1 MFEIYYAMF
10 ELQVQRLQNSL
21 TELQMP
27 SQVSGFKHC
36 TRTLIC
42 RGKLLREDCIWTFK
56 PVPAFG
62 NWKTH
67 VLWMFELN
75 QGQLDLCDETEV
87 NKHLGISLALWNAR
101 NCNGVAKAAPC
112 SDWNKTQPYNKT
124 HVLQRANDSKKME
137 KVKSEVSFDVF
148 WLLSILQGSWI
159 LIGKRQQRP
168 YSTRLPIDIP
178 SCLGFAIPFVGKLVV
193 CIFCH
198 FLGRH
203 SQLQKKQLHRWHRSH
218 WNLGTKPL
226 SFVKRNAM
234 VTAFVPWNSQES
246 YSQSN
251 SALRSLQLL
260 AGMAQLISNQFLL
273 RGFEIEKWHEYD
285 RHKSV
290 HLFS

>member
-67 VLWMFELN
+67 VVWMFELN
-75 QGQLDLCDETEV
+75 QGQLDFCVMRLKWIETPRHQSCAVECKKLQWRCKGSAMQRLKQ
-87 NKHLGISLALWNAR
+87 NTPPS
-101 NCNGVAKAAPC
+101 
-112 SDWNKTQPYNKT
+112 NKT
-124 HVLQRANDSKKME
+124 HVLQRANDSTKME
-137 KVKSEVSFDVF
+137 KVKSDVSFDVF
-148 WLLSILQGSWI
+148 FVGIHFARQLNFDRQKAAEAIFHQTSYRYSIL
-159 LIGKRQQRP
+159 
-168 YSTRLPIDIP
+168 
-178 SCLGFAIPFVGKLVV
+178 LGF
-193 CIFCH
+193 CNSFCWKTCCLY
-198 FLGRH
+198 FATSSGRH

-226 SFVKRNAM
+226 SFVKRDAM
-234 VTAFVPWNSQES
+234 VTAFEFWNSQES
-246 YSQSN
+246 YSHSN

-260 AGMAQLISNQFLL
+260 AGMAQLISKQF
-273 RGFEIEKWHEYD
+273 F
-285 RHKSV
+285 
-290 HLFS
+290 